1 MPISWPTDLGKG
13 TITGRF
19 GWMRGDQADADRDP
33 DLGAATGTI
42 VVTPSVPVVT
52 YNGTSGR
59 MVLAHQAVTGVLD
72 GEGWVCTPGVDGKTP
87 GPRGLILPA
96 TDDENLT
103 PTGFTY
109 QISVRLEGATIPPYS
124 IALPTDSV
132 VDLATVTPVPTSG
145 GTAVVVDGAT
155 ADRAEEAAERAE
167 LVVQDLEGNL
177 RKVAATLDWTGP
189 QGEPGPT
196 GPAGPTGPTGPQG
209 EPGQD
214 GDLVETT
221 STFTRGATTTGG
233 TLTLYKVGGARY
245 MTVNGAESTGSTGP
259 LATLSP
265 EDAGA
270 GAGWLTATVQGEEHW
285 WPVTI
290 NGVAVELPSP
300 VTAGH
305 VLDGTIFWRTT

>member
-72 GEGWVCTPGVDGKTP
+72 GEGWVCTPGADGKTP

-96 TDDENLT
+96 TDDDNLT

-124 IALPTDSV
+124 IALPTGSV

-155 ADRAEEAAERAE
+155 ADRAEEAAERAVE
-167 LVVQDLEGNL
+167 AANSARDLTEQ
-177 RKVAATLDWTGP
+177 P
-189 QGEPGPT
+189 II
-196 GPAGPTGPTGPQG
+196 
-209 EPGQD
+209 
-214 GDLVETT
+214 
-221 STFTRGATTTGG
+221 FTRGKGSIQG
-233 TLTLYKVGGARY
+233 TLTGYKTGNVRYLYANNIQGYNA
-245 MTVNGAESTGSTGP
+245 AQP
-259 LATLSP
+259 LATLKP
-265 EDAGA
+265 EDAGY
-270 GAGWLTATVQGEEHW
+270 GAGWLISPPQNGSTEEQNW
-285 WPVTI
+285 WPVVVDGTVVRI
-290 NGVAVELPSP
+290 ATPEPGADAYTMS
-300 VTAGH
+300 
-305 VLDGTIFWRTT
+305 GTIFWRTL